1 MGFICGNIRILLAER
16 RKGVS
21 FRKTI
26 LIGRQQIFLRPC
38 EIKSLAREFPEFK
51 EQILS
56 YSPSFGEFSERWL
69 KTCLGSEIVDSVD
82 ASDFEG
88 ATIVHDMNIDIEHSK
103 VYKQVLGAYDAVID
117 AGSLEHVF
125 NVPIALK
132 NCMKLVKP
140 GGFLCLAS
148 VTNNYC
154 GHGFYQ
160 FSPEL
165 YFRILQPE
173 NGFDDLEVLLL
184 CHPYPGA
191 ELSRWQKIYQ
201 VKDPIQVGNRVGLV
215 SRNPVMIIASAIR
228 KSDAGLLDEI
238 FEASPQQSDYQKR
251 WDQESP
257 IIPDINSH
265 TLLRYS
271 AAGQVRRVVGYLF
284 RKLKSRLPTDW
295 QQSLTG
301 IEQRRVY
308 SLSNRKHFT
317 VWKP

>member
-1 MGFICGNIRILLAER
+1 MGFICGNLRVLLAAR
-16 RKGVS
+16 RRGVS

-26 LIGRQQIFLRPC
+26 LIGRQQIFLRPR
-38 EIKSLAREFPEFK
+38 EIRGLAREFPEFK
-51 EQILS
+51 EQLLS
-56 YSPSFGEFSERWL
+56 YSPSFGEFSEFWL
-69 KTCLGSEIVDSVD
+69 KTCLGCEDVDSVD

-88 ATIVHDMNIDIEHSK
+88 ATIVHDMNIEIEHSN
-103 VYKQVLGAYDAVID
+103 VYKRVVGGYDAVID
-117 AGSLEHVF
+117 SGSLEHIF
-125 NVPIALK
+125 NVPVALK

-165 YFRILQPE
+165 YFRTLQPE

-184 CHPYPGA
+184 CHPYPGV

-201 VKDPIQVGNRVGLV
+201 VKDPILVGNRVGLV
-215 SRNPVMIIASAIR
+215 TRHPVMIIASAIR
-228 KSDAGLLDEI
+228 RSDAGLLDEI
-238 FEASPQQSDYQKR
+238 FKALPQQSDYQKR
-251 WDQESP
+251 WDQESL

-271 AAGQVRRVVGYLF
+271 AAGQVRRVIGYLF
-284 RKLKSRLPTDW
+284 QKLKSRLPSDW

-301 IEQRRVY
+301 MEQRRAY
-308 SLSNRKHFT
+308 SFHNRKHFT

>member
-1 MGFICGNIRILLAER
+1 MGFICGNLRILLAER

-56 YSPSFGEFSERWL
+56 YSPSFGEFSELWL

-117 AGSLEHVF
+117 SGSLEHVF

-228 KSDAGLLDEI
+228 KSDDEI
-238 FEASPQQSDYQKR
+238 FRAIPQQSDYQKL
-251 WDQESP
+251 WDRELIP
-257 IIPDINSH
+257 IADTNNHPR
-265 TLLRYS
+265 LRYS
-271 AAGQVRRVVGYLF
+271 AAGQLRRVFQYIL
-284 RKLKSRLPTDW
+284 RKLRSRLPTDW
-295 QQSLTG
+295 QRSLTG
-301 IEQRRVY
+301 MEQRRAY
-308 SLSNRKHFT
+308 SLHNRKHFT